1 MEITNTIDPAS
12 FDCLPP
18 VRLSEEQI
26 ERQVEWR
33 TDALDT
39 RFLKG
44 GMSNTEYN
52 AALARL
58 DAWAAGERRSA
69 GRGA

>member
-1 MEITNTIDPAS
+1 MIDRAS
-12 FDCLPP
+12 FDCIRPLK
-18 VRLSEEQI
+18 LTEDQI

-33 TDALDT
+33 TDAIDA

-58 DAWAAGERRSA
+58 DAWAARQRDVSA
-69 GRGA
+69 